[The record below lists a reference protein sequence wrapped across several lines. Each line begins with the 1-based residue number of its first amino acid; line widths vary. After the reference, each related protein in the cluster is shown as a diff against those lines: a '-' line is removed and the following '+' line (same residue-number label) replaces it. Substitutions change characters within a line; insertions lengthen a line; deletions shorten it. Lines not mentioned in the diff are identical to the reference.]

1 MAKSLGLSQWIG
13 LVILELSLIALRL
26 QVTGG
31 QDAVPDVGE
40 LVAASIL
47 VQVWV
52 EHVWPNL
59 LAFHNGLA

>member
-40 LVAASIL
+40 LVVASIL

-52 EHVWPNL
+52 EHV
-59 LAFHNGLA
+59 